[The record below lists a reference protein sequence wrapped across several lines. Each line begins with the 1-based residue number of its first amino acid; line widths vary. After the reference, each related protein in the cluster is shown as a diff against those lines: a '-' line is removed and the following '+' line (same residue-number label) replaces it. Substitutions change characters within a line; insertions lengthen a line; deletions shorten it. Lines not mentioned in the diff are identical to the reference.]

1 MVHEKRRGTAFA
13 TSVFL
18 LLAVAA
24 GTWACG
30 GVVSPGGSGG
40 SAEGAA
46 VRCARGLT
54 NCDGAC
60 VNLRTSA
67 ADCGSCGNAC
77 VAAEV
82 CTRGACTG
90 CPTGETGCSG
100 TCVNLQ
106 TSAANCGSCGAACLA
121 GETCS
126 AGTCACPA
134 GQTLCGTACA
144 NLQTSAANC
153 GSCGAACLA
162 GETCSAGTCA
172 CPAGQTLC
180 GSACV
185 STASNPGNCG
195 ACGNACSTG
204 TVCVAGA
211 CVTGLALG
219 ATTYKNDV
227 AGRGTNPMTTPP
239 VNTEPSGSTFVVFVG
254 AGILGTDAFQSLT
267 DNMGNS
273 YTEIGV
279 AQPYASNQGEL
290 RAYYCANCVG
300 GTGHTFSLHKVSSLS
315 NWEAVLFAVEVLGA
329 PTLDTFAEANLSSL
343 ATGLAVDTSASG
355 DMLLACVLAA
365 SYGSPD
371 RYTPSAGFTLID
383 DQTNGS
389 DSLGGADAWELAGGP
404 GSYTGA
410 LPSSLAKSGAA
421 FLVALAPPPAP

>member
-100 TCVNLQ
+100 TCV
-106 TSAANCGSCGAACLA
+106 
-121 GETCS
+121 
-126 AGTCACPA
+126 
-134 GQTLCGTACA
+134 

-410 LPSSLAKSGAA
+410 LLSSLAKSGAA